1 VSMPQSQA
9 KQNEQPSVPMTVE
22 VDQAAWL
29 NLLLESEQRKDQLQK
44 IKAEVAAMKS
54 AHQTMTDQ
62 YQAEYTR
69 KNKEIIAARDEAT
82 RHRNELI
89 VTARALQQ
97 LADVVGLLG
106 EQCIP
111 DRFLG
116 AVRQRRAEAMELIAI
131 LKQKNLL

>member
-1 VSMPQSQA
+1 VSNSMSQQE
-9 KQNEQPSVPMTVE
+9 QNEKPFAAATIE
-22 VDQAAWL
+22 VDNAAWL

-111 DRFLG
+111 DRFLA
-116 AVRQRRAEAMELIAI
+116 AVRQRRAEAVELIAI